1 MAAARTNQRQHR
13 TCHQLQQ
20 PASARPGCCRCW
32 GAESSKVVFRH
43 GLGNNLND
51 SSNQRSWGSLL
62 HLQMCN
68 PADSMLALAFS
79 KLAFVASAVC
89 QMASSMLM
97 RVPAALFCRASACC
111 PALFVRCPKHYCVM
125 SFEQGVWEQMTAMSV
140 LLVAMHAQTGWRI
153 FSGLVTF
160 PSNQILGYSH
170 LLYEAAENC
179 KYVAIKEDHRLL
191 PPACFCGITCCR
203 RKWHLRTFGFALG

>member
-1 MAAARTNQRQHR
+1 
-13 TCHQLQQ
+13 
-20 PASARPGCCRCW
+20 
-32 GAESSKVVFRH
+32 
-43 GLGNNLND
+43 
-51 SSNQRSWGSLL
+51 
-62 HLQMCN
+62 
-68 PADSMLALAFS
+68 MLALAFS

-97 RVPAALFCRASACC
+97 RVPAAPFCRASACC

-125 SFEQGVWEQMTAMSV
+125 SLEQGVWEQMTAMSV
-140 LLVAMHAQTGWRI
+140 LLVATHAQTGWRI

-179 KYVAIKEDHRLL
+179 KCVANSRRSQITPTSLFLWHHVLQEKMAPEHFWLCFGMKRAEPGSQFEDSV
-191 PPACFCGITCCR
+191 GS
-203 RKWHLRTFGFALG
+203 